1 MGRGVLV
8 GIGAAFEVFPELAF
22 LLVAGG
28 PVVVVHHAHHSLR
41 EVSCAFE
48 EVHLVALNKL

>member
-8 GIGAAFEVFPELAF
+8 GIGAAFEVFPEFVF

-28 PVVVVHHAHHSLR
+28 PVVVVHHAHHALS

-48 EVHLVALNKL
+48 EVHWSHLIND